1 MMKQLKKTSNMNQAI
16 GNDITDLDHGF
27 YLAISD
33 GNRFY
38 VFISDKIESGRTKLY
53 SLVLV

>member
-1 MMKQLKKTSNMNQAI
+1 MKQLKRTSNMNQAI

-38 VFISDKIESGRTKLY
+38 VFISDKIESRRTKLY